1 MQEHLRMRTISARN
15 LGSHITYIVGIL
27 FRNKKYMSC
36 VYRYINSENVLS
48 VIARVII
55 FRHPLSHSHYTIETL
70 NSLSSSEMTL
80 FIIGLGL
87 GDEKDITVR
96 GLEAVKSCDKI
107 FLEAYTSILGV
118 DKEKLEAF
126 YCKPITVAD
135 RNMVESEAEMI
146 YEPAK
151 TSNVALLV
159 VGDPVCATTHTDILI
174 RAKQFG
180 CKVEVI
186 HNASIMGA
194 AGSSGL
200 QLYNFG
206 HTVSICFF
214 EENWRPTS
222 FYPKVLYNR
231 QGGMHTLCLLDI
243 KVKEPDFEAMMKGKT
258 VFLPPRYMTVNQ
270 CCENLIE
277 AEQKHQ
283 GGAYSIETT
292 LCIGLARLGQ
302 ETQCIKAGT
311 LVELIREDFGGPLHS
326 VIICGDLHD
335 LELEVINEF
344 LVEGSMFSLE
354 NATKIKQ
361 QLVAESSGEHEDAAE
376 ETTES

>member
-1 MQEHLRMRTISARN
+1 
-15 LGSHITYIVGIL
+15 
-27 FRNKKYMSC
+27 
-36 VYRYINSENVLS
+36 
-48 VIARVII
+48 
-55 FRHPLSHSHYTIETL
+55 
-70 NSLSSSEMTL
+70 MTL

-118 DKEKLEAF
+118 DKERLEAF
-126 YCKPITVAD
+126 YGASITVAD
-135 RNMVESEAEMI
+135 RNMVESEAEQI

-151 TSNVALLV
+151 TTNVALLV

-174 RAKQFG
+174 RAKEYG
-180 CKVEVI
+180 CKVQVI

-214 EENWRPTS
+214 EDNWRPTS
-222 FYPKVLYNR
+222 FYPKILYNR

-243 KVKEPDFEAMMKGKT
+243 KVKEPDFDAMMKDKKRT
-258 VFLPPRYMTVNQ
+258 VLTYLPPRYMTVNQ
-270 CCENLIE
+270 CCEKLIE
-277 AEQKHQ
+277 AEERHRN
-283 GGAYSIETT
+283 GAYSIDTT

-311 LVELIREDFGGPLHS
+311 MKELIQEDFGGPLHS

-335 LELEVINEF
+335 LELEVLQEF
-344 LVEGSMFSLE
+344 LVQGSKFSIQ
-354 NATKIKQ
+354 NATKIEQ
-361 QLVAESSGEHEDAAE
+361 QIMAESTGEIE
-376 ETTES
+376 EADIKIADT